1 MQEPTI
7 CLDSIYSNA
16 NVLFLSDTWSAQYAV
31 CVSMCVALC
40 TPNLP
45 VSCFVF
51 SLPLCLPDGGACW
64 WFSSTPL
71 EWIKCAVQALPFG
84 VSSFWWRAECHWSP
98 SDSVETLQWD
108 LISRSAAWRAEGN
121 ININKTHRETLLTS
135 QISHFFVMKSD
146 SVEHASPLLE
156 WKITPGG
163 LTCALPVCF
172 LVRANPNGTL
182 SAPAL
187 ICFPWPSYW
196 HSYRE
201 NHTKGFVTVVNE
213 HTVKDNFTIK
223 THGFKRVEKGM
234 HWCGRGD
241 DSDWWS

>member
-1 MQEPTI
+1 MQMCCFYPIPDLLNTL
-7 CLDSIYSNA
+7 C
-16 NVLFLSDTWSAQYAV
+16 VWV
-31 CVSMCVALC
+31 CVWLCALPTC
-40 TPNLP
+40 LFP
-45 VSCFVF
+45 VLYSPCPSVYLMVGHVDDLAVHHWSGLSVQFR
-51 SLPLCLPDGGACW
+51 LCHLEFQAFDGGQSVIDHPVTVWKHYSETWLVGVQRDVQRAT
-64 WFSSTPL
+64 STS
-71 EWIKCAVQALPFG
+71 IKHPEKLCSRLRFLT
-84 VSSFWWRAECHWSP
+84 FLLWRVTVWS
-98 SDSVETLQWD
+98 
-108 LISRSAAWRAEGN
+108 
-121 ININKTHRETLLTS
+121 
-135 QISHFFVMKSD
+135 
-146 SVEHASPLLE
+146 
-156 WKITPGG
+156 TPGG

-201 NHTKGFVTVVNE
+201 NHTEGFVTVVNE